1 MESFN
6 PVDMFKHMSW
16 LDKGVVILLLVMSVY
31 SLWVMID
38 RFAVFSKAKRY
49 SLAFVLALRDRM
61 AKRDLN
67 GALKLSKAE
76 PQSPIAKVI
85 FEALTEYRDGLDAIA
100 KTGPDEIGDF
110 DVVDAVNRAIDRVKE
125 REIANMKKGL
135 GGLAS
140 ISSAAPFIGLFG
152 TVIGII
158 NAFRRWRRRAR
169 AASARCRRAS
179 PKRSSRPPPASL
191 VAIPAVMVFNYF
203 TNTIEQF
210 VVDMNDVS
218 SELISYVLREGRER
232 EKHGGRHG
240 FDSARP
246 CAAAGDEA
254 GEDPQAARRPRSS
267 RATRRTEINVTPLV
281 DVVLVLLIIFMVV
294 TPMLHRGVH
303 VQLPETKNHEKKQD
317 TGEQLVVTIRGDGA
331 VFIETD
337 RIADDQLVDAR
348 EAGAEEAR
356 GRCTCAATSAV
367 RYGVVRKVL
376 EKIHDAGAQNVG
388 MGTEEMK

>member
-1 MESFN
+1 MQSFN
-6 PVDMFKHMSW
+6 PLEMWHHMGW
-16 LDKGVVILLLVMSVY
+16 LDKGVVSLLVLMSIY

-38 RFAVFSKAKRY
+38 RTILFSKAKRY
-49 SLAFVLALRDRM
+49 SLAFVMALRDRM

-67 GALKLSKAE
+67 GALNLSKAE

-100 KTGPDEIGDF
+100 KTGPDEVGEF

-158 NAFRRWRRRAR
+158 NAFQAM
-169 AASARCRRAS
+169 AASGQGGLGAVSKGITEALITT
-179 PKRSSRPPPASL
+179 AAGLL
-191 VAIPAVMVFNYF
+191 VAIPAVMAFNYF

-232 EKHGGRHG
+232 
-240 FDSARP
+240 
-246 CAAAGDEA
+246 
-254 GEDPQAARRPRSS
+254 
-267 RATRRTEINVTPLV
+267 
-281 DVVLVLLIIFMVV
+281 
-294 TPMLHRGVH
+294 
-303 VQLPETKNHEKKQD
+303 
-317 TGEQLVVTIRGDGA
+317 
-331 VFIETD
+331 
-337 RIADDQLVDAR
+337 
-348 EAGAEEAR
+348 
-356 GRCTCAATSAV
+356 
-367 RYGVVRKVL
+367 
-376 EKIHDAGAQNVG
+376 
-388 MGTEEMK
+388 

>member
-1 MESFN
+1 MQSFN
-6 PVDMFKHMSW
+6 PIDMWHHMGW
-16 LDKGVVILLLVMSVY
+16 LDKGVVSLLVLMSIY

-67 GALKLSKAE
+67 GALNLSKAE

-85 FEALTEYRDGLDAIA
+85 YEALTEYRDGLDAIA
-100 KTGPDEIGDF
+100 KTGPDEVGEF

-158 NAFRRWRRRAR
+158 NAFQAMASSGQGGLGAVSKGISEALITT
-169 AASARCRRAS
+169 AAGL
-179 PKRSSRPPPASL
+179 L
-191 VAIPAVMVFNYF
+191 VAIPAVMAYNYF

-232 EKHGGRHG
+232 
-240 FDSARP
+240 
-246 CAAAGDEA
+246 
-254 GEDPQAARRPRSS
+254 
-267 RATRRTEINVTPLV
+267 
-281 DVVLVLLIIFMVV
+281 
-294 TPMLHRGVH
+294 
-303 VQLPETKNHEKKQD
+303 
-317 TGEQLVVTIRGDGA
+317 
-331 VFIETD
+331 
-337 RIADDQLVDAR
+337 
-348 EAGAEEAR
+348 
-356 GRCTCAATSAV
+356 
-367 RYGVVRKVL
+367 
-376 EKIHDAGAQNVG
+376 
-388 MGTEEMK
+388 

>member
-1 MESFN
+1 MDSFN

-16 LDKGVVILLLVMSVY
+16 LDKSVVILLLVMSVY

-38 RFAVFSKAKRY
+38 RFAVFTKAKRY

-61 AKRDLN
+61 TKRDLN
-67 GALKLSKAE
+67 GALNLSKAE

-85 FEALTEYRDGLDAIA
+85 YEALTEYRDGLDAIA
-100 KTGPDEIGDF
+100 KTGPDEVGEF

-158 NAFRRWRRRAR
+158 NAFQAM
-169 AASARCRRAS
+169 AASGQGGLGAVSKGISEALITT
-179 PKRSSRPPPASL
+179 AAGLL
-191 VAIPAVMVFNYF
+191 VAIPAVMVYNYF

-232 EKHGGRHG
+232 
-240 FDSARP
+240 
-246 CAAAGDEA
+246 
-254 GEDPQAARRPRSS
+254 
-267 RATRRTEINVTPLV
+267 
-281 DVVLVLLIIFMVV
+281 
-294 TPMLHRGVH
+294 
-303 VQLPETKNHEKKQD
+303 
-317 TGEQLVVTIRGDGA
+317 
-331 VFIETD
+331 
-337 RIADDQLVDAR
+337 
-348 EAGAEEAR
+348 
-356 GRCTCAATSAV
+356 
-367 RYGVVRKVL
+367 
-376 EKIHDAGAQNVG
+376 
-388 MGTEEMK
+388 